1 MKYIFKFIYIT
12 FTITTFILLL
22 TGSIVGII
30 TFNYYNA
37 SITLKQGYNQIKIYD
52 NNNSIIGTDSIYYE
66 YESIKN
72 ISEHIINAFV
82 AIEDKNFYNHVGISP
97 KRIIKSI
104 YNNIVNNTI
113 HGASTITQQY
123 VKNAHL
129 TSEQTL
135 KRKLNEM
142 AISIILERKYTKDQI
157 MEAYLNT
164 ILFGSNIYGI
174 KMASMYYFNKEV
186 KDIDINEAA
195 YLAGLVKAPN
205 RYDAYKNIVLADER
219 KNLVLL
225 EMKKANFI
233 TNSDY
238 QYYINQ
244 SIDKHLTKGFTNKS
258 SMYLNSYIDYL
269 YSKIESNDDIKEI
282 YTYLDLD
289 IQKELYNITIDSY
302 DLFNDDKLNCAIIV
316 LDNNT
321 YGVKAL
327 IGNRNHNRGVLNY
340 ATDITLQPGSTIK
353 PILDYAPAFEFLS
366 ITPATIII
374 DEAYTYSNGT
384 PIKNYDNKYK
394 GAITVREALSDSRNI
409 PALKLFQLVGSEKAY
424 GFAEKIGLKSETKNE
439 ADSIGGSTYGYTL
452 IDLAN
457 AYISFANLGYYK
469 KVSPVKNIKYYNKE
483 YNNLEK
489 ESLVMKQ
496 STAFLINTIL
506 HDVFNNSSYDLDF
519 TYLMAK
525 TGQTNYDSN
534 TIKKYNIPIDA
545 TKDSLLIAYTK
556 DLTIG
561 VWIGYE
567 QLGYN
572 QYLDIRRKHIPRNIM
587 RILMNK
593 FAVSNNYYELIDDVT
608 LKYITINN
616 NQAYLTNTN
625 GYYEYFELGTEP
637 LTYYDFKQQA

>member
-12 FTITTFILLL
+12 FTIITFILLL

-30 TFNYYNA
+30 TLNNYDA
-37 SITLKQGYNQIKIYD
+37 SITLKQGYNQFKIYD
-52 NNNSIIGTDSIYYE
+52 NNNNIIGTDSIYYE
-66 YESIKN
+66 YESINN

-104 YNNIVNNTI
+104 YNNLVNDTI

-129 TSEQTL
+129 SSEQTL

-205 RYDAYKNIVLADER
+205 RYDAYKNLVLADER
-219 KNLVLL
+219 KNLVLS
-225 EMKKANFI
+225 EMKKANYI

-238 QYYINQ
+238 QYYSNQ
-244 SIDKHLTKGFTNKS
+244 SIDKHLSKGFTNKS

-269 YSKIESNDDIKEI
+269 YSNIDNHDAIKEI

-302 DLFNDDKLNCAIIV
+302 DLFNDDKLNCAIVV
-316 LDNNT
+316 LDNKT

-340 ATDITLQPGSTIK
+340 ATDIKLQPGSTIK

-374 DEAYTYSNGT
+374 DEEYTYSNGT

-394 GAITVREALSDSRNI
+394 GSITIREALSDSRNI

-424 GFAEKIGLKSETKNE
+424 SFAEKIGIKSEAKNE
-439 ADSIGGSTYGYTL
+439 ADSIGGSTYGYAL

-469 KVSPVKNIKYYNKE
+469 KVSPIKNIN
-483 YNNLEK
+483 
-489 ESLVMKQ
+489 
-496 STAFLINTIL
+496 
-506 HDVFNNSSYDLDF
+506 
-519 TYLMAK
+519 YL
-525 TGQTNYDSN
+525 
-534 TIKKYNIPIDA
+534 
-545 TKDSLLIAYTK
+545 
-556 DLTIG
+556 
-561 VWIGYE
+561 
-567 QLGYN
+567 
-572 QYLDIRRKHIPRNIM
+572 
-587 RILMNK
+587 
-593 FAVSNNYYELIDDVT
+593 
-608 LKYITINN
+608 
-616 NQAYLTNTN
+616 
-625 GYYEYFELGTEP
+625 
-637 LTYYDFKQQA
+637 